1 MSESIILELDN
12 GLLDRIA
19 KADNAIKS
27 LGETTDKVS
36 KKMIDAFKRVSTEG
50 VGALKKDIDVSLGK
64 IDGIVN
70 VGLTLNK
77 GSVEDLKRQIA
88 SLDVSIPAGLS
99 HGGGGSGAQGSAS
112 LSAIISGITNVVTA
126 VNGIH
131 SFLSSNWG
139 RVAGGTVGATGVSA
153 APFTERQQETLSKKA
168 RAAEYKEQVRL
179 LNEMGRIAR
188 ENDKASEVA
197 HKRRITELQREA
209 REIARLAKA
218 YRDMPSTIN
227 YVGGLIYESKGASSI
242 NQILTAIRNLKNAKK
257 DLDTTDK
264 RYTQNLRDLNRE
276 IGRQE
281 ERLRSL
287 GYQTDDLRG
296 RTSKM
301 FNIMGQLGRAVSLVF
316 SVSQISQY
324 IGKMVNVRKEMELQ
338 QRSLQVLLQNKDK
351 ANELWNQTLDLAVK
365 SPFRVK
371 ELVSYTKQ
379 LAAYRIE
386 SDKLF
391 ETNKMLA
398 DVSAGLGVD
407 MQRLILAFGQVRSA
421 SFLRGCLGRGTQ
433 VMLYNRDIKEVQ
445 DIVVGDTV
453 MGDDGTPRNV
463 KEVIY
468 GIEQMYTVMQG
479 GAGDDYRV
487 NENHILTLKDK
498 VTGEIEDICVLRYLE
513 DKGRYKGVKIAENGD
528 MVDYEI
534 DIRRDRV
541 DEYFGFVIDGNRR
554 FLLGDGTIT
563 HNTELRQFTE
573 AGIPML
579 EELSK
584 YFTEIYNKSVSVS
597 DVFDMISKRKVTFTD
612 VENVFRR
619 MTGAGGVFF
628 NMQEE
633 LSRTTAGMIS
643 NLQDSIDIMF
653 NDIGKKNQGF
663 INSTIAALRR
673 IVDNWETIGKV
684 MEASVTLILLYK
696 AATLDVASILGRI
709 AIQIRKLIDLMSSP
723 MQMLRNFKGNIIS
736 AGVFALMYAIYKVF
750 MEVKRYRQGIDD
762 AIESHAKFT
771 DSLNKVSTEFGRL
784 GIDIGDAAHGIE
796 EYRSKLNELVV
807 MARQQYNISVGFD
820 VNSLNTIDEVKQK
833 FAELKREVLLFN
845 NFSLAFDIKFAE
857 QDRNFRGGGLGRGIR
872 TDIEQLSDA
881 QKSLYP
887 YFTEANKIIALM
899 SEKSNELTEAQ
910 KEFVN
915 AFKEQGAT
923 ESAGEVFE
931 RQVSGLAYLEKEYQR
946 LFKEFS
952 EDNPL
957 SPNNALSASNYAAA
971 KIREMY
977 GIDYSG
983 LSSALNVYKKELND
997 VRQEQD
1003 NLFNEI
1009 SGDLDATI
1017 AQSRIKLG
1025 DKWEDGIGTEIAQSV
1040 TLHAIDARATAE
1052 QWSEEIRYEFYK
1064 GANKYFEGKY
1074 IGFNIIPTIEPPKEQ
1089 EMLEWQKS
1097 LQGIIDEYRGKVE
1110 DLGITDITIDATRES
1125 KLKEAEDAWKNTLNL
1140 IERIE
1145 NARKSGADIDLYQDY
1160 DLDKLQKT
1168 AEAQKRIYEIL
1179 GGEAEKKAK
1188 GDAVERIKRQISLIK
1203 ELYQEYQKLSQN
1215 IGGEKARLTVADSF
1229 SDSLKELQVDIDKI
1243 DFTNIAGITEAL
1255 ESLEAEAEKAGG
1267 DARLALKKAIGE
1279 TKVEIEI
1286 MANIANRKKFENEIS
1301 KMLSD
1306 YDTGREL
1313 AKLDIP
1319 QDMAKTFFGIDVT
1332 TLDEI
1337 SQKLKDRLNEINEEE
1352 VDISERLNQISD
1364 NDNLRKSLELQIQG
1378 YKEERE
1384 SIAENERKITELI
1397 EKEQYERLK
1406 TYTAYARKTVSER
1419 TRLLIDENKKLLE
1432 IEETFNKEI
1441 KKATDDNIKK
1451 QIEATKE
1458 AAIAAVRSETKI
1470 AMDKLEWGEFQ
1481 KTDTFISLFKD
1492 LDNASEKM
1500 LSSTLDKLK
1509 EFKNQWSDMPLED
1522 MRQVIEKI
1530 NELENALANLNPS
1543 ETIKKS
1549 RKALDKYIKTNGIS
1563 GGYSAAIAKLQ
1574 QDNFDLETNIIER
1587 KKTISN
1593 LEKSNY
1599 ELAQKGVE
1607 LNKNVIEDNKTR
1619 IGDNEQEIKDNETKI
1634 GQNNELLAAANKLS
1648 KAYKKQSENI
1658 SDVQDIVERLK
1669 GGFDAVVAAASAL
1682 GAETDDIEIFGNMA
1696 SDIISS
1702 TLAMVQLQLQI
1713 NAATVSA
1720 TGFGAALNTALGPI
1734 GWIMLAVQA
1743 IAKVISAIA
1752 QSKDNRLAKE
1762 IEKQQIA
1769 IERLQ
1774 KAYDDLSDK
1783 IDEAWNT
1790 EQIREYHKEIIS
1802 TTEDMIAAQ
1811 KAAIAAQKQRKGADE
1826 EGSDEWKELQDM
1838 YDTLAEMESQL
1849 ADIEK
1854 GIFSKVTAGI
1864 IDDVLSASET
1874 FVDAWYDAFKE
1885 TGDGIKGLE
1894 EEFEDMMLNLVKRQA
1909 AMSIAGRFVDQWEKA
1924 LQQYVGDDDNLSL
1937 GEITSWANMIKDD
1950 LPLLSSQLETFFK
1963 SFDGIIG
1970 DTQGNLSSLQ
1980 RGISSITE
1988 QQADILASYLNSI
2001 RFIVADSN
2009 AQLKM
2014 LVAAQTMSV
2023 DRSEN
2028 PLVGHLKT
2036 IANNIKMV
2044 YTLID
2049 GMTASHPNGGRG
2061 VKVVI

>member
-1 MSESIILELDN
+1 
-12 GLLDRIA
+12 
-19 KADNAIKS
+19 
-27 LGETTDKVS
+27 
-36 KKMIDAFKRVSTEG
+36 
-50 VGALKKDIDVSLGK
+50 
-64 IDGIVN
+64 
-70 VGLTLNK
+70 
-77 GSVEDLKRQIA
+77 
-88 SLDVSIPAGLS
+88 
-99 HGGGGSGAQGSAS
+99 
-112 LSAIISGITNVVTA
+112 
-126 VNGIH
+126 
-131 SFLSSNWG
+131 
-139 RVAGGTVGATGVSA
+139 
-153 APFTERQQETLSKKA
+153 
-168 RAAEYKEQVRL
+168 
-179 LNEMGRIAR
+179 
-188 ENDKASEVA
+188 
-197 HKRRITELQREA
+197 
-209 REIARLAKA
+209 
-218 YRDMPSTIN
+218 
-227 YVGGLIYESKGASSI
+227 
-242 NQILTAIRNLKNAKK
+242 
-257 DLDTTDK
+257 
-264 RYTQNLRDLNRE
+264 
-276 IGRQE
+276 
-281 ERLRSL
+281 
-287 GYQTDDLRG
+287 
-296 RTSKM
+296 
-301 FNIMGQLGRAVSLVF
+301 
-316 SVSQISQY
+316 
-324 IGKMVNVRKEMELQ
+324 
-338 QRSLQVLLQNKDK
+338 
-351 ANELWNQTLDLAVK
+351 
-365 SPFRVK
+365 
-371 ELVSYTKQ
+371 
-379 LAAYRIE
+379 
-386 SDKLF
+386 
-391 ETNKMLA
+391 
-398 DVSAGLGVD
+398 
-407 MQRLILAFGQVRSA
+407 
-421 SFLRGCLGRGTQ
+421 
-433 VMLYNRDIKEVQ
+433 
-445 DIVVGDTV
+445 
-453 MGDDGTPRNV
+453 
-463 KEVIY
+463 
-468 GIEQMYTVMQG
+468 
-479 GAGDDYRV
+479 
-487 NENHILTLKDK
+487 
-498 VTGEIEDICVLRYLE
+498 
-513 DKGRYKGVKIAENGD
+513 
-528 MVDYEI
+528 
-534 DIRRDRV
+534 
-541 DEYFGFVIDGNRR
+541 
-554 FLLGDGTIT
+554 
-563 HNTELRQFTE
+563 
-573 AGIPML
+573 
-579 EELSK
+579 
-584 YFTEIYNKSVSVS
+584 
-597 DVFDMISKRKVTFTD
+597 
-612 VENVFRR
+612 
-619 MTGAGGVFF
+619 
-628 NMQEE
+628 
-633 LSRTTAGMIS
+633 
-643 NLQDSIDIMF
+643 
-653 NDIGKKNQGF
+653 
-663 INSTIAALRR
+663 
-673 IVDNWETIGKV
+673 
-684 MEASVTLILLYK
+684 
-696 AATLDVASILGRI
+696 
-709 AIQIRKLIDLMSSP
+709 
-723 MQMLRNFKGNIIS
+723 
-736 AGVFALMYAIYKVF
+736 
-750 MEVKRYRQGIDD
+750 
-762 AIESHAKFT
+762 
-771 DSLNKVSTEFGRL
+771 
-784 GIDIGDAAHGIE
+784 
-796 EYRSKLNELVV
+796 
-807 MARQQYNISVGFD
+807 
-820 VNSLNTIDEVKQK
+820 
-833 FAELKREVLLFN
+833 
-845 NFSLAFDIKFAE
+845 
-857 QDRNFRGGGLGRGIR
+857 
-872 TDIEQLSDA
+872 
-881 QKSLYP
+881 
-887 YFTEANKIIALM
+887 
-899 SEKSNELTEAQ
+899 
-910 KEFVN
+910 
-915 AFKEQGAT
+915 
-923 ESAGEVFE
+923 
-931 RQVSGLAYLEKEYQR
+931 
-946 LFKEFS
+946 
-952 EDNPL
+952 
-957 SPNNALSASNYAAA
+957 
-971 KIREMY
+971 MY

-1009 SGDLDATI
+1009 SGNLDTMI
-1017 AQSRIKLG
+1017 AQSRTKLG

-1040 TLHAIDARATAE
+1040 LLHAIDAKATAE

-1125 KLKEAEDAWKNTLNL
+1125 KLKEAEDAWKNTLGL

-1160 DLDKLQKT
+1160 NLDKLQKT

-1188 GDAVERIKRQISLIK
+1188 GDDVERIKRQISLIK

-1229 SDSLKELQVDIDKI
+1229 SDSLKELQVDIDEI

-1255 ESLEAEAEKAGG
+1255 KSLEAEAEKAGG

-1286 MANIANRKKFENEIS
+1286 MANIANRKEFENEIS

-1352 VDISERLNQISD
+1352 VDISKRLNQISD

-1543 ETIKKS
+1543 ETIKES
-1549 RKALDKYIKTNGIS
+1549 REALDEYIKTNGIS

-1587 KKTISN
+1587 KKTISM
-1593 LEKSNY
+1593 LETSTNN
-1599 ELAQKGVE
+1599 LAQNVVKQN
-1607 LNKNVIEDNKTR
+1607 NK
-1619 IGDNEQEIKDNETKI
+1619 EIKDNETKI
-1634 GQNNELLAAANKLS
+1634 EQNNELLAAANKLS

-1669 GGFDAVVAAASAL
+1669 GGFDAVVEAASAL

-1769 IERLQ
+1769 VERLQ

-1826 EGSDEWKELQDM
+1826 VGSDEWKELQDM

-1874 FVDAWYDAFKE
+1874 FVDAWYEAFKE

-1963 SFDGIIG
+1963 SFDGMIG

>member
-50 VGALKKDIDVSLGK
+50 IGALKKDIDVSLGE
-64 IDGIVN
+64 INGSVN

-276 IGRQE
+276 ISRQE

-433 VMLYNRDIKEVQ
+433 VMLYNGDVKEVQ

-513 DKGRYKGVKIAENGD
+513 DKGHYKGVKIAENGD

-554 FLLGDGTIT
+554 FILGDGTIT

-696 AATLDVASILGRI
+696 AATLDIAGILGRV

-736 AGVFALMYAIYKVF
+736 AGVFTLMYAIYKVF

-807 MARQQYNISVGFD
+807 LARQQYNISVGFD
-820 VNSLNTIDEVKQK
+820 VNSLNTIEEVKKK
-833 FAELKREVLLFN
+833 FAELKQEVLSFN

-857 QDRNFRGGGLGRGIR
+857 QDRNFRGGGLGRGIK
-872 TDIEQLSDA
+872 TDIAQLSDA
-881 QKSLYP
+881 QKSLYT
-887 YFTEANKIIALM
+887 YFTEANKIIAPM
-899 SEKSNELTEAQ
+899 IEKSNELTEAQ

-923 ESAGEVFE
+923 ESAGEFFD

-946 LFKEFS
+946 LFNEFS
-952 EDNPL
+952 ENNPL
-957 SPNNALSASNYAAA
+957 SPNNALGASNYAAA

-983 LSSALNVYKKELND
+983 LSSALNVYKEELND
-997 VRQEQD
+997 VRQEQV

-1009 SGDLDATI
+1009 SGNLDTMI
-1017 AQSRIKLG
+1017 AQSRTKLG
-1025 DKWEDGIGTEIAQSV
+1025 ENWNDTIGTEIAQSV
-1040 TLHAIDARATAE
+1040 MLHAIDAKATAE

-1125 KLKEAEDAWKNTLNL
+1125 KLKEAEDAWKGTLEL
-1140 IERIE
+1140 IERIKRARNAGDE
-1145 NARKSGADIDLYQDY
+1145 NLYKEY

-1179 GGEAEKKAK
+1179 GGEVEKKAK

-1229 SDSLKELQVDIDKI
+1229 SDSLKELQMDIDKI

-1255 ESLEAEAEKAGG
+1255 ELLGAEAEKAGG
-1267 DARLALKKAIGE
+1267 EASLALKNAIGE

-1286 MANIANRKKFENEIS
+1286 MANIANRKEFENEIS

-1332 TLDEI
+1332 TLDKI
-1337 SQKLKDRLNEINEEE
+1337 SKKLKDRLKEINKEE
-1352 VDISERLNQISD
+1352 VNISERLKRTSGD
-1364 NDNLRKSLELQIQG
+1364 LRKSLELQIQG

-1384 SIAENERKITELI
+1384 SISENERKITELI

-1458 AAIAAVRSETKI
+1458 AAIAAVKSETKT

-1543 ETIKKS
+1543 ETIKES
-1549 RKALDKYIKTNGIS
+1549 REALDEYIKTNGIS

-1587 KKTISN
+1587 EKTISM
-1593 LEKSNY
+1593 LETSTNN
-1599 ELAQKGVE
+1599 LAQNVVKQN
-1607 LNKNVIEDNKTR
+1607 NK
-1619 IGDNEQEIKDNETKI
+1619 EIKDNETKI
-1634 GQNNELLAAANKLS
+1634 EQNNELLAAANKLT

-1669 GGFDAVVAAASAL
+1669 GGFDAVVEAASAL

-1713 NAATVSA
+1713 NAATVAA

-1826 EGSDEWKELQDM
+1826 VGSDEWKELQDM

-2036 IANNIKMV
+2036 IANNIRMI

>member
-99 HGGGGSGAQGSAS
+99 HGGGGSGAQGSTS

-139 RVAGGTVGATGVSA
+139 RVAGGTAGATGVSA
-153 APFTERQQETLSKKA
+153 APFTERQQESLSKKA
-168 RAAEYKEQVRL
+168 RAAEYKEQVRM

-296 RTSKM
+296 RTRNL

-433 VMLYNRDIKEVQ
+433 VTLYNGDIKEVQ

-736 AGVFALMYAIYKVF
+736 AGVFTLMYALYKVF

-1009 SGDLDATI
+1009 SGNLDTMI
-1017 AQSRIKLG
+1017 AQSRTKLG
-1025 DKWEDGIGTEIAQSV
+1025 EDWYDTIGTEIAQSV
-1040 TLHAIDARATAE
+1040 LLHAIDAKATAE

-1160 DLDKLQKT
+1160 NLDKLKET

-1215 IGGEKARLTVADSF
+1215 MGGEKARRTVADSF
-1229 SDSLKELQVDIDKI
+1229 SDSLKELQMDIKGI

-1255 ESLEAEAEKAGG
+1255 ESLGEEAEKAGG

-1337 SQKLKDRLNEINEEE
+1337 SKKLKYRLKEIEQEEVNISGRLNKT
-1352 VDISERLNQISD
+1352 SG
-1364 NDNLRKSLELQIQG
+1364 NLRKSLELQIQG

-1384 SIAENERKITELI
+1384 SISENERKITELI

-1500 LSSTLDKLK
+1500 LSSTLEKLK

-1543 ETIKKS
+1543 ETIKES
-1549 RKALDKYIKTNGIS
+1549 REALDEYIKTNGIS
-1563 GGYSAAIAKLQ
+1563 GGYSAAIASLQ
-1574 QDNFDLETNIIER
+1574 ESNFALEMNIIER
-1587 KKTISN
+1587 EKTISM
-1593 LEKSNY
+1593 LETSTNN
-1599 ELAQKGVE
+1599 LAQNVVKQN
-1607 LNKNVIEDNKTR
+1607 NK
-1619 IGDNEQEIKDNETKI
+1619 EIKDNETKI
-1634 GQNNELLAAANKLS
+1634 GQNNELLAAANKLA

-1658 SDVQDIVERLK
+1658 SDVQDIVERMK
-1669 GGFDAVVAAASAL
+1669 GGFDAVVEAASAL

-1713 NAATVSA
+1713 NAATVAA

-1769 IERLQ
+1769 VERIQ

-1826 EGSDEWKELQDM
+1826 VGSDEWKELQDM

-1874 FVDAWYDAFKE
+1874 FVEAWYEAFKE

-1980 RGISSITE
+1980 RSLSSITE
-1988 QQADILASYLNSI
+1988 QQYDILASYLNSI
-2001 RFIVADSN
+2001 RFIAADSN

>member
-1 MSESIILELDN
+1 MSESFILELDN

-50 VGALKKDIDVSLGK
+50 IGALKKDIDVSLGE
-64 IDGIVN
+64 INGSVN

-99 HGGGGSGAQGSAS
+99 HGGGGSGAKGSAS

-209 REIARLAKA
+209 REIARLSKA

-276 IGRQE
+276 ISRQE

-421 SFLRGCLGRGTQ
+421 SFLRGCLGRGTL
-433 VMLYNRDIKEVQ
+433 VTLYNGDVKEVQ

-498 VTGEIEDICVLRYLE
+498 VTGEIEDICVLCYLE
-513 DKGRYKGVKIAENGD
+513 DKCRYKGVKIAENGD

-736 AGVFALMYAIYKVF
+736 AGVFTLMYALYKVF

-820 VNSLNTIDEVKQK
+820 VNSLKTIDEVKQK
-833 FAELKREVLLFN
+833 FAELKQEVLSFN
-845 NFSLAFDIKFAE
+845 NFSLAFDIMFAE

-881 QKSLYP
+881 QKSLYT
-887 YFTEANKIIALM
+887 YFTEANKIIGPM
-899 SEKSNELTEAQ
+899 IKKSNDLTDAQ

-923 ESAGEVFE
+923 ESAGEFFE

-946 LFKEFS
+946 LFNEFYKDS
-952 EDNPL
+952 PL
-957 SPNNALSASNYAAA
+957 VPNQAANASNYAAA

-1003 NLFNEI
+1003 NLFNKI
-1009 SGDLDATI
+1009 SGNLDTMI
-1017 AQSRIKLG
+1017 AQSRTKLG
-1025 DKWEDGIGTEIAQSV
+1025 ENWNDTIGTEIAQSV

-1052 QWSEEIRYEFYK
+1052 QWSEEIKYEFYK

-1125 KLKEAEDAWKNTLNL
+1125 KLKEAEDAWKNTLSL
-1140 IERIE
+1140 IERIKRARNAGDE
-1145 NARKSGADIDLYQDY
+1145 NLYKEY

-1179 GGEAEKKAK
+1179 GGEVEKKAK

-1255 ESLEAEAEKAGG
+1255 ESLGAEAEKAGG
-1267 DARLALKKAIGE
+1267 DARLALKNAIGE

-1286 MANIANRKKFENEIS
+1286 MANIANRKDFENEIS

-1337 SQKLKDRLNEINEEE
+1337 SKKLKDRLNEINEEE
-1352 VDISERLNQISD
+1352 VDISKRLNQISD

-1384 SIAENERKITELI
+1384 SIAENKRKITELI

-1406 TYTAYARKTVSER
+1406 TYTAYARKAVSER

-1441 KKATDDNIKK
+1441 EKANDDNIKK
-1451 QIEATKE
+1451 QIEATKD

-1500 LSSTLDKLK
+1500 LSSTLEKLK

-1522 MRQVIEKI
+1522 MKQVIEKI

-1543 ETIKKS
+1543 ETIKES
-1549 RKALDKYIKTNGIS
+1549 REALDEYIKTNGIS

-1574 QDNFDLETNIIER
+1574 ESNFALEMDIIER
-1587 KKTISN
+1587 EKTISM
-1593 LEKSNY
+1593 LETSTNN
-1599 ELAQKGVE
+1599 LAQNVVKQN
-1607 LNKNVIEDNKTR
+1607 NK
-1619 IGDNEQEIKDNETKI
+1619 EIKDNETKI
-1634 GQNNELLAAANKLS
+1634 GQNNELLAAANKLT

-1658 SDVQDIVERLK
+1658 SDVQDILERLK
-1669 GGFDAVVAAASAL
+1669 GGFDAVVEAASAL

-1762 IEKQQIA
+1762 IEKQQRA
-1769 IERLQ
+1769 VESLQ
-1774 KAYDDLSDK
+1774 KAYDNLSDK

-1826 EGSDEWKELQDM
+1826 VGSDEWKELQDM

>member
-27 LGETTDKVS
+27 LEETTDKVS

-99 HGGGGSGAQGSAS
+99 HGGGGSGDQGSAS

-188 ENDKASEVA
+188 ENDKVSEVA
-197 HKRRITELQREA
+197 HKRRITELQRQA

-287 GYQTDDLRG
+287 GYKTDDLRG
-296 RTSKM
+296 RTRNL
-301 FNIMGQLGRAVSLVF
+301 FNITGQLGRAVSLVF

-433 VMLYNRDIKEVQ
+433 VMLYNGDVKEVQ

-612 VENVFRR
+612 VENVFKR

-736 AGVFALMYAIYKVF
+736 AGVFTLMYAIYKVF

-881 QKSLYP
+881 QKSLYT

-957 SPNNALSASNYAAA
+957 SPNNAFSASNYAAA

-983 LSSALNVYKKELND
+983 LSSALNVYKSELND
-997 VRQEQD
+997 VRQEQE

-1017 AQSRIKLG
+1017 AQSRTKLG
-1025 DKWEDGIGTEIAQSV
+1025 KDWNDTIGTEIAQSV

-1089 EMLEWQKS
+1089 EMLEWQKT

-1110 DLGITDITIDATRES
+1110 DLGITDITIEATRES
-1125 KLKEAEDAWKNTLNL
+1125 KLKEAEDAWKNTLGL

-1160 DLDKLQKT
+1160 DLDKLKET
-1168 AEAQKRIYEIL
+1168 ADAQKRIYEIL
-1179 GGEAEKKAK
+1179 GGETEKKAK

-1215 IGGEKARLTVADSF
+1215 IGGEKAKRTVADSF

-1255 ESLEAEAEKAGG
+1255 ESLGEEAEKAGG

-1286 MANIANRKKFENEIS
+1286 MAHTANRKKFENEIS

-1306 YDTGREL
+1306 YDTGIEL

-1337 SQKLKDRLNEINEEE
+1337 SRKLKDRLNEINEEE
-1352 VDISERLNQISD
+1352 VDISKRLNQISD

-1500 LSSTLDKLK
+1500 LSSTLEKLK

-1543 ETIKKS
+1543 ETIKDS
-1549 RKALDKYIKTNGIS
+1549 REALDEYIKTNGIS
-1563 GGYSAAIAKLQ
+1563 GGYSAAIASLQ
-1574 QDNFDLETNIIER
+1574 ESNFDLETNIIER
-1587 KKTISN
+1587 EKTISM
-1593 LEKSNY
+1593 LETSTNN
-1599 ELAQKGVE
+1599 LAQNVVKQN
-1607 LNKNVIEDNKTR
+1607 NK
-1619 IGDNEQEIKDNETKI
+1619 EIKDNETKI
-1634 GQNNELLAAANKLS
+1634 EQNNELLAAANKLS

-1669 GGFDAVVAAASAL
+1669 GGFDAVVEAASAL

-1720 TGFGAALNTALGPI
+1720 TEFGAALNTALGPI

-1769 IERLQ
+1769 VERLQ

-1811 KAAIAAQKQRKGADE
+1811 NAAIAAQKQRKGADE
-1826 EGSDEWKELQDM
+1826 VGSDEWKELQDM

-1980 RGISSITE
+1980 RSLSSITE
-1988 QQADILASYLNSI
+1988 QQYDILSSYLNSI
-2001 RFIVADSN
+2001 RFIAADSN

-2023 DRSEN
+2023 NRSEN

>member
-1 MSESIILELDN
+1 MSESFILELDN

-50 VGALKKDIDVSLGK
+50 IGALKKDIDVSLGE
-64 IDGIVN
+64 INGSVN

-99 HGGGGSGAQGSAS
+99 HGGGGSGAQGSSS

-139 RVAGGTVGATGVSA
+139 RVAGGTAGATGVSA

-276 IGRQE
+276 ISRQE

-421 SFLRGCLGRGTQ
+421 SFLRGCLGRGTL
-433 VMLYNRDIKEVQ
+433 VTLYNGDVKEVQ

-612 VENVFRR
+612 VENVFKR

-709 AIQIRKLIDLMSSP
+709 AIQIRKIIDLMSSP

-736 AGVFALMYAIYKVF
+736 AGVFTLMYAIYKVF

-820 VNSLNTIDEVKQK
+820 VNSLKTIEEVKQK
-833 FAELKREVLLFN
+833 FAELKQEVLSFN

-923 ESAGEVFE
+923 ESAGEFFE
-931 RQVSGLAYLEKEYQR
+931 RQVSGLAYLEQEYQR
-946 LFKEFS
+946 LFNEFYKDS
-952 EDNPL
+952 PL
-957 SPNNALSASNYAAA
+957 VPNQAANASNYAAA

-997 VRQEQD
+997 VQQEQE
-1003 NLFNEI
+1003 NLFNKI
-1009 SGDLDATI
+1009 SGDLDAVI
-1017 AQSRIKLG
+1017 AQSRTKLG
-1025 DKWEDGIGTEIAQSV
+1025 KDWNDTIGTEIAQSV

-1064 GANKYFEGKY
+1064 GANKYFDGKY
-1074 IGFNIIPTIEPPKEQ
+1074 IGFNVIPTIEPPKEQ

-1110 DLGITDITIDATRES
+1110 DLGITDITIEATRES
-1125 KLKEAEDAWKNTLNL
+1125 KLKEAEDAWKGTLEL
-1140 IERIE
+1140 IERIQRARNAGDE
-1145 NARKSGADIDLYQDY
+1145 NLYKEY

-1229 SDSLKELQVDIDKI
+1229 SDSLKELQMDIDEI

-1255 ESLEAEAEKAGG
+1255 ESLGAEAEKAGG

-1286 MANIANRKKFENEIS
+1286 MANIANRKEFENEIS

-1337 SQKLKDRLNEINEEE
+1337 SKKLKDRLNEINEEE
-1352 VDISERLNQISD
+1352 VDISKRLNQISD

-1458 AAIAAVRSETKI
+1458 AAIAAVKSETKT

-1543 ETIKKS
+1543 ETIKDS
-1549 RKALDKYIKTNGIS
+1549 REALDEYIKTNGIS

-1587 KKTISN
+1587 KNAISM
-1593 LEKSNY
+1593 LETSTNN
-1599 ELAQKGVE
+1599 LAQNVVKQN
-1607 LNKNVIEDNKTR
+1607 NK
-1619 IGDNEQEIKDNETKI
+1619 EIKDNETKI

-1658 SDVQDIVERLK
+1658 SDVHDIVERLK
-1669 GGFDAVVAAASAL
+1669 GGFDAVVDAASAL

-1713 NAATVSA
+1713 NAATVAA

-1762 IEKQQIA
+1762 IEKQQMA
-1769 IERLQ
+1769 VERLQ

-1826 EGSDEWKELQDM
+1826 VGSDEWKELQDM
-1838 YDTLAEMESQL
+1838 YETLAEMESQL

-1874 FVDAWYDAFKE
+1874 FVDAWYEAFKE
-1885 TGDGIKGLE
+1885 TGNGIKGLE

-1909 AMSIAGRFVDQWEKA
+1909 AMSIAGRFVDQWEKT

-2014 LVAAQTMSV
+2014 LVASQTMSV

-2036 IANNIKMV
+2036 IANNIRMV

-2061 VKVVI
+2061 MKVVI

>member
-27 LGETTDKVS
+27 LEETTDKVS

-88 SLDVSIPAGLS
+88 SLGVSIPAGLS

-168 RAAEYKEQVRL
+168 RAAEYKEQVRM

-296 RTSKM
+296 RTRNL

-433 VMLYNRDIKEVQ
+433 VMLYNGDVKEVQ

-736 AGVFALMYAIYKVF
+736 AGVFALMYALYKVF

-983 LSSALNVYKKELND
+983 LSSALNVYKSELND
-997 VRQEQD
+997 VRQEQV

-1110 DLGITDITIDATRES
+1110 DLGITDITIDVTRES
-1125 KLKEAEDAWKNTLNL
+1125 KLKEAEDAWKNTLGL

-1160 DLDKLQKT
+1160 NLDKLQKT

-1255 ESLEAEAEKAGG
+1255 ESLGAEAEKAGG

-1286 MANIANRKKFENEIS
+1286 MANIANRKEFENEIS

-1306 YDTGREL
+1306 YDTGIEL

-1332 TLDEI
+1332 TLAEI
-1337 SQKLKDRLNEINEEE
+1337 SQKLNDRLKEIEKEE
-1352 VDISERLNQISD
+1352 VNISERLNQTSG
-1364 NDNLRKSLELQIQG
+1364 NLRKSLELQIQG

-1384 SIAENERKITELI
+1384 YIAENERKITELI

-1441 KKATDDNIKK
+1441 EKATDDNIKK

-1543 ETIKKS
+1543 ETIKES
-1549 RKALDKYIKTNGIS
+1549 REALDEYIKTNGIS

-1574 QDNFDLETNIIER
+1574 ESNFALETNIIER
-1587 KKTISN
+1587 EKTISM
-1593 LEKSNY
+1593 LETSTNN
-1599 ELAQKGVE
+1599 LAQNVVKQN
-1607 LNKNVIEDNKTR
+1607 NK
-1619 IGDNEQEIKDNETKI
+1619 EIKDNETKI
-1634 GQNNELLAAANKLS
+1634 GQNNELLAAANKLT

-1669 GGFDAVVAAASAL
+1669 GGFDAVVEAASAL

-1720 TGFGAALNTALGPI
+1720 TGLGAALNTALGPI

-1774 KAYDDLSDK
+1774 NAYDELSDK

-1963 SFDGIIG
+1963 SFDGMIG

-1980 RGISSITE
+1980 RSLSSITE

>member
-50 VGALKKDIDVSLGK
+50 IGVLKKDIDVSLGK

-99 HGGGGSGAQGSAS
+99 HGGGGSGAQGSTS

-188 ENDKASEVA
+188 ENDKVSEVA
-197 HKRRITELQREA
+197 HKRRITELQRQA

-433 VMLYNRDIKEVQ
+433 VMLYNGDVKEVQ
-445 DIVVGDTV
+445 DSVVGDTV

-736 AGVFALMYAIYKVF
+736 AGVFTLMYALYKVF

-833 FAELKREVLLFN
+833 FAELKQEVLSFN

-857 QDRNFRGGGLGRGIR
+857 QDRNFRGGGLGRGIK
-872 TDIEQLSDA
+872 TDIGQLSDA

-887 YFTEANKIIALM
+887 YFTEANKIIAPM
-899 SEKSNELTEAQ
+899 IEKYDELTEAQ

-923 ESAGEVFE
+923 ESAGEFFD
-931 RQVSGLAYLEKEYQR
+931 RQVSGLAYLEQEYQR
-946 LFKEFS
+946 LFNEFYK
-952 EDNPL
+952 D
-957 SPNNALSASNYAAA
+957 SPFAPNQAANASNYAAA

-983 LSSALNVYKKELND
+983 MSSALNVYKKELND

-1009 SGDLDATI
+1009 SGNLDTMI
-1017 AQSRIKLG
+1017 AQSRTKLG

-1040 TLHAIDARATAE
+1040 LLHAIDAKATAE

-1125 KLKEAEDAWKNTLNL
+1125 KLKEAEDAWKNTLGL

-1160 DLDKLQKT
+1160 DLDKLKET

-1215 IGGEKARLTVADSF
+1215 IGGEKAKMTVADSF
-1229 SDSLKELQVDIDKI
+1229 SDSLKELQMNIDKI

-1255 ESLEAEAEKAGG
+1255 ESLGAEAEKAGG

-1286 MANIANRKKFENEIS
+1286 MAHTANRKEFENEIS

-1306 YDTGREL
+1306 YDTGIEL

-1337 SQKLKDRLNEINEEE
+1337 SKKLKDRLNEINEEE
-1352 VDISERLNQISD
+1352 VDISKRLNQISD

-1441 KKATDDNIKK
+1441 EKATDDNIKK

-1543 ETIKKS
+1543 ETIKDS
-1549 RKALDKYIKTNGIS
+1549 REALDEYIKTNGIS

-1587 KKTISN
+1587 ENAISN
-1593 LEKSNY
+1593 LEKRNY
-1599 ELAQKGVE
+1599 ELARSGVE
-1607 LNKNVIEDNKTR
+1607 KNNEQIEQNKQE
-1619 IGDNEQEIKDNETKI
+1619 IGDNEKKIKQNNEQI

-1762 IEKQQIA
+1762 IEKQQRA

-1885 TGDGIKGLE
+1885 TGDGIKGIE

-1924 LQQYVGDDDNLSL
+1924 LQQYVGDDDNLSIA
-1937 GEITSWANMIKDD
+1937 EITSWANMIKDD

-1963 SFDGIIG
+1963 SFDGMIG

>member
-296 RTSKM
+296 RTRNL

-433 VMLYNRDIKEVQ
+433 VMLYNGDIKEVQ

-487 NENHILTLKDK
+487 NENHIMTLKDK

-563 HNTELRQFTE
+563 HNTELRQFTA

-709 AIQIRKLIDLMSSP
+709 AIQIRKIIDLMSSP

-736 AGVFALMYAIYKVF
+736 AGVFTLMYALYKVF

-820 VNSLNTIDEVKQK
+820 VNSLNTIEEVKQK

-887 YFTEANKIIALM
+887 YFTEANKIIAPM
-899 SEKSNELTEAQ
+899 IEKSNELTEAQ

-983 LSSALNVYKKELND
+983 LSSALNVYKSELND
-997 VRQEQD
+997 VRQEQV

-1025 DKWEDGIGTEIAQSV
+1025 KDWNDTIGTEIAQSV

-1074 IGFNIIPTIEPPKEQ
+1074 IGFNIMPTIEPPKEQ
-1089 EMLEWQKS
+1089 DMLEWQKI

-1125 KLKEAEDAWKNTLNL
+1125 KLKESEDAWKGTLEL
-1140 IERIE
+1140 IERIKRARNAGDE
-1145 NARKSGADIDLYQDY
+1145 NLYKEY

-1168 AEAQKRIYEIL
+1168 ADAQKRIYEIL

-1215 IGGEKARLTVADSF
+1215 IGGEKAKMTVVNSF

-1255 ESLEAEAEKAGG
+1255 ESLGAEAEKAGG

-1286 MANIANRKKFENEIS
+1286 MANIANRKEFENEIS

-1306 YDTGREL
+1306 YDTGIEL

-1352 VDISERLNQISD
+1352 VDISKRLNQISD

-1441 KKATDDNIKK
+1441 EKATDDNIKK

-1458 AAIAAVRSETKI
+1458 AAIAAVRSETKT

-1543 ETIKKS
+1543 ETIKES
-1549 RKALDKYIKTNGIS
+1549 REALDEYIKTNGIS

-1587 KKTISN
+1587 KKTISM
-1593 LEKSNY
+1593 LETSTNN
-1599 ELAQKGVE
+1599 LAQNVVKQN
-1607 LNKNVIEDNKTR
+1607 NK
-1619 IGDNEQEIKDNETKI
+1619 EIKDNETKI
-1634 GQNNELLAAANKLS
+1634 GQNNELLAAANKLT

-1669 GGFDAVVAAASAL
+1669 GGFDAVVEAASAL

-1769 IERLQ
+1769 VERLQ

-1826 EGSDEWKELQDM
+1826 VGSDEWNELQDM

-1963 SFDGIIG
+1963 SFDGMIG

>member
-27 LGETTDKVS
+27 LEETTDKVS

-99 HGGGGSGAQGSAS
+99 HGGGGSGDQGSAS

-188 ENDKASEVA
+188 ENDKVSEVA
-197 HKRRITELQREA
+197 HKRRITELQRQA

-287 GYQTDDLRG
+287 GYKTDDLRG
-296 RTSKM
+296 RTRNL
-301 FNIMGQLGRAVSLVF
+301 FNITGQLGRAVSLVF

-433 VMLYNRDIKEVQ
+433 VMLYNGDVKEVQ

-612 VENVFRR
+612 VENVFKR

-736 AGVFALMYAIYKVF
+736 AGVFTLMYAIYKVF

-881 QKSLYP
+881 QKSLYT

-957 SPNNALSASNYAAA
+957 SPNNAFSASNYAAA

-983 LSSALNVYKKELND
+983 LSSALNVYKSELND
-997 VRQEQD
+997 VRQEQE

-1017 AQSRIKLG
+1017 AQSRTKLG
-1025 DKWEDGIGTEIAQSV
+1025 KDWNDTIGTEIAQSV

-1089 EMLEWQKS
+1089 EMLEWQKT

-1125 KLKEAEDAWKNTLNL
+1125 KLKEAEDAWKNTLGL

-1160 DLDKLQKT
+1160 DLDKLKET
-1168 AEAQKRIYEIL
+1168 ADAQKRIYEIL
-1179 GGEAEKKAK
+1179 GGETEKKAK

-1215 IGGEKARLTVADSF
+1215 IGGEKAKRTVADSF

-1255 ESLEAEAEKAGG
+1255 ESLGEEAEKAGG

-1286 MANIANRKKFENEIS
+1286 MAHTANRKKFENEIS

-1306 YDTGREL
+1306 YDTGIEL

-1337 SQKLKDRLNEINEEE
+1337 SRKLKDRLNEINEEE
-1352 VDISERLNQISD
+1352 VDISKRLNQISD

-1500 LSSTLDKLK
+1500 LSSTLEKLK

-1543 ETIKKS
+1543 ETIKDS
-1549 RKALDKYIKTNGIS
+1549 REALDEYIKTNGIS
-1563 GGYSAAIAKLQ
+1563 GGYSAAIASLQ
-1574 QDNFDLETNIIER
+1574 ESNFDLETNIIER
-1587 KKTISN
+1587 EKTISM
-1593 LEKSNY
+1593 LETSTNN
-1599 ELAQKGVE
+1599 LAQNVVKQN
-1607 LNKNVIEDNKTR
+1607 NK
-1619 IGDNEQEIKDNETKI
+1619 EIKDNETKI
-1634 GQNNELLAAANKLS
+1634 EQNNELLAAANKLS

-1669 GGFDAVVAAASAL
+1669 GGFDAVVEAASAL

-1720 TGFGAALNTALGPI
+1720 TEFGAALNTALGPI

-1769 IERLQ
+1769 VERLQ

-1811 KAAIAAQKQRKGADE
+1811 NAAIAAQKQRKGADE
-1826 EGSDEWKELQDM
+1826 VGSDEWKELQDM

-1980 RGISSITE
+1980 RSLSSITE
-1988 QQADILASYLNSI
+1988 QQYDILSSYLNSI
-2001 RFIVADSN
+2001 RFIAADSN

-2023 DRSEN
+2023 NRSEN

>member
-27 LGETTDKVS
+27 LEETTDKVS

-88 SLDVSIPAGLS
+88 SLGVSIPAGLS

-168 RAAEYKEQVRL
+168 RAAEYKEQVRM

-296 RTSKM
+296 RTRNL

-433 VMLYNRDIKEVQ
+433 VMLYNGDVKEVQ

-736 AGVFALMYAIYKVF
+736 AGVFALMYALYKVF

-983 LSSALNVYKKELND
+983 LSSALNVYKSELND
-997 VRQEQD
+997 VRQEQV

-1110 DLGITDITIDATRES
+1110 DLGITDITIDVTRES
-1125 KLKEAEDAWKNTLNL
+1125 KLKEAEDAWKNTLGL

-1160 DLDKLQKT
+1160 NLDKLQKT

-1255 ESLEAEAEKAGG
+1255 ESLGAEAEKAGG

-1286 MANIANRKKFENEIS
+1286 MANIANRKEFENEIS

-1332 TLDEI
+1332 TLAEI
-1337 SQKLKDRLNEINEEE
+1337 SQKLNDRLKEIEKEE
-1352 VDISERLNQISD
+1352 VNISERLNQTSG
-1364 NDNLRKSLELQIQG
+1364 NLRKSLELQIQG

-1384 SIAENERKITELI
+1384 YIAENERKITELI

-1441 KKATDDNIKK
+1441 EKATDDNIKK

-1543 ETIKKS
+1543 ETIKES
-1549 RKALDKYIKTNGIS
+1549 REALDEYIKTNGIS

-1574 QDNFDLETNIIER
+1574 ESNFALETNIIER
-1587 KKTISN
+1587 EKTISM
-1593 LEKSNY
+1593 LETSTNN
-1599 ELAQKGVE
+1599 LAQNVVKQN
-1607 LNKNVIEDNKTR
+1607 NK
-1619 IGDNEQEIKDNETKI
+1619 EIKDNETKI
-1634 GQNNELLAAANKLS
+1634 GQNNELLAAANKLT

-1669 GGFDAVVAAASAL
+1669 GGFDAVVEAASAL

-1720 TGFGAALNTALGPI
+1720 TGLGAALNTALGPI

-1774 KAYDDLSDK
+1774 NAYDELSDK

-1963 SFDGIIG
+1963 SFDGMIG

-1980 RGISSITE
+1980 RSLSSITE

>member
-99 HGGGGSGAQGSAS
+99 HGGGGSGAQGSTS

-139 RVAGGTVGATGVSA
+139 RVAGGTAGATGVSA

-197 HKRRITELQREA
+197 HKRRITELQRQA

-296 RTSKM
+296 RTRNL

-433 VMLYNRDIKEVQ
+433 VMLYNGDVKEVQ

-487 NENHILTLKDK
+487 NENHIMTLKDK

-736 AGVFALMYAIYKVF
+736 AGVFALMYALYKVF

-820 VNSLNTIDEVKQK
+820 VNSLNTIEEVKQK
-833 FAELKREVLLFN
+833 FAELKQEVLSFN

-857 QDRNFRGGGLGRGIR
+857 QDRNFRGGGLGRGIK
-872 TDIEQLSDA
+872 TDIGQLSDA
-881 QKSLYP
+881 QKSLYT
-887 YFTEANKIIALM
+887 YFTEANKIIAPM
-899 SEKSNELTEAQ
+899 IEKSNELTEAQ

-923 ESAGEVFE
+923 ESAGEFFE

-946 LFKEFS
+946 LFNEFYK
-952 EDNPL
+952 D
-957 SPNNALSASNYAAA
+957 SPFAPNQAANASNYAAA

-983 LSSALNVYKKELND
+983 MSSALNVYKKELND

-1009 SGDLDATI
+1009 SGNLDTMI
-1017 AQSRIKLG
+1017 AQSRTKLG

-1040 TLHAIDARATAE
+1040 LLHAIDARATAE

-1089 EMLEWQKS
+1089 EMLEWQKT

-1160 DLDKLQKT
+1160 DLDKLKET

-1215 IGGEKARLTVADSF
+1215 MGGEKARQTVADSF
-1229 SDSLKELQVDIDKI
+1229 SDSLKELQMDIKGI

-1255 ESLEAEAEKAGG
+1255 ESLGAEAEKAGG

-1286 MANIANRKKFENEIS
+1286 MANIANRKEFENEIS

-1306 YDTGREL
+1306 YDTGIEL

-1352 VDISERLNQISD
+1352 VDISKRLNQISD

-1441 KKATDDNIKK
+1441 EKATDDNIKK

-1543 ETIKKS
+1543 ETIKDS
-1549 RKALDKYIKTNGIS
+1549 REALDEYIKTNGIS
-1563 GGYSAAIAKLQ
+1563 GGYSAAIASLQ
-1574 QDNFDLETNIIER
+1574 NSNFALEMNIIER
-1587 KKTISN
+1587 ENAISN
-1593 LEKSNY
+1593 LEKRNY
-1599 ELAQKGVE
+1599 ELARSGVE
-1607 LNKNVIEDNKTR
+1607 KNNEQIEQNKQE
-1619 IGDNEQEIKDNETKI
+1619 IGDNEKKIKQNNEQI

-1669 GGFDAVVAAASAL
+1669 GGFDAVVEAASAL

-1720 TGFGAALNTALGPI
+1720 EGFGAALNTALGPI

-1762 IEKQQIA
+1762 IEKQQRA

-1774 KAYDDLSDK
+1774 MAYDDLSDK

-1790 EQIREYHKEIIS
+1790 QQIREYHKEIIS

-1963 SFDGIIG
+1963 SFDGMIG

>member
-50 VGALKKDIDVSLGK
+50 IGVLKKDIDVSLGE
-64 IDGIVN
+64 INGSVN

-99 HGGGGSGAQGSAS
+99 NGGGSSGAHGSSS

-296 RTSKM
+296 RTRNL

-433 VMLYNRDIKEVQ
+433 VMLYNGDVKEVQ

-736 AGVFALMYAIYKVF
+736 AGVFALMYALYKVF

-820 VNSLNTIDEVKQK
+820 VNSLNTIEEVKQK
-833 FAELKREVLLFN
+833 FAELKQEVLSFN

-857 QDRNFRGGGLGRGIR
+857 QDRNFRGGGLGRGIK
-872 TDIEQLSDA
+872 TDIGQLSDA
-881 QKSLYP
+881 QKSLYT
-887 YFTEANKIIALM
+887 YFTEANKIIAPM
-899 SEKSNELTEAQ
+899 IEKSNELTEAQ

-983 LSSALNVYKKELND
+983 MSSALNVYKKELND
-997 VRQEQD
+997 VRQEQE

-1009 SGDLDATI
+1009 SGNLDAMI
-1017 AQSRIKLG
+1017 AQSRTKLG
-1025 DKWEDGIGTEIAQSV
+1025 KDWNDTIGTEIAQSV
-1040 TLHAIDARATAE
+1040 LLHAIDAKATAE

-1125 KLKEAEDAWKNTLNL
+1125 KLKEAEDAWKGTLEL
-1140 IERIE
+1140 IERIKRARNAGDE
-1145 NARKSGADIDLYQDY
+1145 NLYKEY

-1179 GGEAEKKAK
+1179 GGETEKKAK

-1215 IGGEKARLTVADSF
+1215 IGGEKAKMTVVNSF

-1255 ESLEAEAEKAGG
+1255 ESLGAEAEKAGG

-1286 MANIANRKKFENEIS
+1286 MANIANRKEFENEIS

-1306 YDTGREL
+1306 YDTGIEL

-1352 VDISERLNQISD
+1352 VDISKRLNQISD

-1441 KKATDDNIKK
+1441 EKATDDNIKK

-1543 ETIKKS
+1543 ETIKES
-1549 RKALDKYIKTNGIS
+1549 REALDEYIKTNGIS

-1574 QDNFDLETNIIER
+1574 ESNFALETNIIER
-1587 KKTISN
+1587 EKTISM
-1593 LEKSNY
+1593 LETSTNN
-1599 ELAQKGVE
+1599 LAQNVVKQN
-1607 LNKNVIEDNKTR
+1607 NK
-1619 IGDNEQEIKDNETKI
+1619 EIKDNETKI
-1634 GQNNELLAAANKLS
+1634 GQNNELLAAANKLT

-1752 QSKDNRLAKE
+1752 QSKDNKLAKE
-1762 IEKQQIA
+1762 IEKQQRA

-1826 EGSDEWKELQDM
+1826 EGSDEWNELQDM

-1874 FVDAWYDAFKE
+1874 FVDAWYEAFKE